1 MEIVMKNQ
9 VGRPNDKELY
19 IDSLLSTLKY
29 TTKDENLLKVGLNKL
44 NASDILVLSACIS
57 RGLNCDLASFLKKL
71 PAKTVAQLKRYHDVV
86 EIYKHLERNDDDI
99 DSNTSETEISDS
111 YQIS

>member
-1 MEIVMKNQ
+1 MTNQ

-44 NASDILVLSACIS
+44 NSSDILVLSACIS
-57 RGLNCDLASFLKKL
+57 RGSNCDLASFLKKL
-71 PAKTVAQLKRYHDVV
+71 PATTVAQLKRYHDVV

-99 DSNTSETEISDS
+99 DSNTSEAEINNPC
-111 YQIS
+111 QIS